1 MKIINSEM
9 QRQNLSPTAAE
20 KKQKEFICLPNC
32 NLILKILSDENK
44 TGHLFLVDMKFNE
57 KLTDEKV
64 LLFNEVYRPLF
75 EKKLLGK
82 PYERPVLQLLTVL
95 QRSSKYLL
103 NTFKFNNL
111 TKKLIRQ

>member
-20 KKQKEFICLPNC
+20 KKQKEFICLPNF